1 MSSQKYP
8 TRKLGGEDV
17 SAIGLGC
24 MGMSFAY
31 TSFGGYDD
39 KASAEVLTKA
49 ADIGMT
55 FWDTSDIYGPH
66 TNEKLIGKWFKDT
79 GRRKEI
85 FLASKFGNLR
95 DAQGNPT
102 VRGDKEY
109 VKKACHDSLERL
121 GIDQIDLYYQHRV
134 DDKVPIEETVGAMVE
149 LKKEGKIRMLGLS
162 ECSATTLRR
171 ACKVHQIAAAQ
182 MEFSPFAL
190 EIESEQTEFLKTA
203 RELGVKIVAYSP
215 LGRGFLTGTIQS
227 RDDLDPSDNRINHPR
242 FAEGHFQENLKLV
255 NTLSEVASKKG
266 CTPSQL
272 ALAWVLAQG
281 DDFLPIP
288 GTKRVKYLLENAEA
302 TNIKLSK
309 EEEANIRKA
318 IDSVGGTKGERYP
331 AAMMAKCFGADFS
344 GYTLSYSPYNSD
356 NSCKSQDQV
365 NSDFNV
371 ISGYGMIRI
380 YGTDCDQ
387 TATVLTAVKAKGMK
401 LFAGVYD
408 VNNVNAEVQQIVN
421 AANGDWSNFHTVS
434 IGNEGINN
442 GAYSVDQ
449 VVSAIGTAR
458 STLQAAGY
466 TGNVVTVDTFV
477 AMIANPELCQAS
489 DYAAANC
496 HPFFDG
502 GVSAEDAGQFVLGQA
517 QRVSE
522 ACGGKDTM
530 ITETGWPSDGE
541 TNGKAV
547 PSQDNQVAA
556 VNSIRTAF
564 SNNVVLFSAFNDK
577 WKQNN
582 PSTFGAE
589 QYWGIYGD
597 AP

>member
-1 MSSQKYP
+1 MK
-8 TRKLGGEDV
+8 
-17 SAIGLGC
+17 AGLLFVAG
-24 MGMSFAY
+24 
-31 TSFGGYDD
+31 
-39 KASAEVLTKA
+39 
-49 ADIGMT
+49 
-55 FWDTSDIYGPH
+55 
-66 TNEKLIGKWFKDT
+66 
-79 GRRKEI
+79 
-85 FLASKFGNLR
+85 
-95 DAQGNPT
+95 
-102 VRGDKEY
+102 
-109 VKKACHDSLERL
+109 
-121 GIDQIDLYYQHRV
+121 
-134 DDKVPIEETVGAMVE
+134 
-149 LKKEGKIRMLGLS
+149 
-162 ECSATTLRR
+162 
-171 ACKVHQIAAAQ
+171 IAAAAAHPHRHQ
-182 MEFSPFAL
+182 HPVKRQATDVNVVTV
-190 EIESEQTEFLKTA
+190 IDTVTA
-203 RELGVKIVAYSP
+203 VEPSVIVSGQPPPAYSSSDAAP
-215 LGRGFLTGTIQS
+215 A
-227 RDDLDPSDNRINHPR
+227 PSSAP
-242 FAEGHFQENLKLV
+242 
-255 NTLSEVASKKG
+255 SS
-266 CTPSQL
+266 TPTPTSSS
-272 ALAWVLAQG
+272 A
-281 DDFLPIP
+281 P
-288 GTKRVKYLLENAEA
+288 
-302 TNIKLSK
+302 
-309 EEEANIRKA
+309 
-318 IDSVGGTKGERYP
+318 
-331 AAMMAKCFGADFS
+331 GADFS